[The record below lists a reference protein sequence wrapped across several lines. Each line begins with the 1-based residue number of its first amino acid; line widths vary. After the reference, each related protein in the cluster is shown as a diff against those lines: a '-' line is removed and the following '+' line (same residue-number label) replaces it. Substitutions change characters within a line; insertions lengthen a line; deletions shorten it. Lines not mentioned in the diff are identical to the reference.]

1 MNILFVL
8 TYQNT
13 IYRFRALILSFI
25 LIFSGDQNYFYF
37 LTFEKVLYNVLFPIH
52 VTLSLSNS
60 LVIILTFIDPKT
72 LFLSFLNDYC
82 PELQGQMRTQDLR
95 MDCSVVQR
103 GLPLCYHTVTTLLLF
118 ETIFNRSHQTVTSI

>member
-13 IYRFRALILSFI
+13 IYRFRALILS

-72 LFLSFLNDYC
+72 LFLSFINNYC

-118 ETIFNRSHQTVTSI
+118 VTIFETVLIKL

>member
-13 IYRFRALILSFI
+13 IYRFRALILS

-72 LFLSFLNDYC
+72 LFLSFLNNYC

-118 ETIFNRSHQTVTSI
+118 VTNL

>member
-13 IYRFRALILSFI
+13 IYRFRVLILS

-60 LVIILTFIDPKT
+60 LVIILTFIDRKT

-103 GLPLCYHTVTTLLLF
+103 G
-118 ETIFNRSHQTVTSI
+118 